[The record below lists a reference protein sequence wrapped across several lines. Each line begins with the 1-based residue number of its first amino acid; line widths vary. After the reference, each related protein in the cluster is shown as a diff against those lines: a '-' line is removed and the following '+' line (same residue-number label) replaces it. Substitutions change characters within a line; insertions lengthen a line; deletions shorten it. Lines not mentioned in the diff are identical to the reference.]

1 MNIKNEIVKKFKL
14 IKEKVFNNK
23 IIDMIKNSK
32 IYNDKILNSKIVK
45 RKEFKPVLVLISF
58 LIVVLIITNLSQAFQ
73 KSNDIPTVITTN
85 KAEEYYYKG
94 EYDKS
99 VEEYE
104 KLQQNEEWPIYKVK
118 MAEVLSVS
126 GDIYRSNNLLVESVD
141 KRNELVDKNGL
152 EKYADKDAELGNYV
166 TITYL
171 MNGNYEKAL
180 EYGEFF
186 MKDDSDSKILQ
197 RTMFTVY
204 MANGKIDQAKTMI
217 DEYKVDEDSSYDL
230 ALYAKM
236 NMLVDQWDKGFEL
249 LKQAWY
255 KNKDEIKV
263 YDVIAQASAYNRND
277 VIMKIMELNSKEPN
291 ELCYKVWLI
300 KCYSMLEPTT
310 DEANKLLDE
319 VKGQDLGQ
327 TVFKTVVAKIYQHS
341 GKNEEA
347 EALLKEVT
355 SSEEE
360 SYIGYHMSSWYYLEN
375 GDYDK
380 AYEYCEKSI
389 LLNKD
394 YPDNYGSLIPQI
406 MTKSKNDKVI
416 EPYYRTA
423 IEKEPFNYN
432 IVLNVA
438 DYYANTQENIS
449 KAFSC
454 FQLASLL
461 KPNDSEIYYK
471 MAMLTLTEGNATK
484 AIELINKSIALDETV
499 PKYHRTLGTIYM
511 NNGNTDEAI
520 SEIRKAYDVDKN
532 DILTLNNAGCYY
544 ISILGDVKR
553 GMINIEA
560 AYYGLTK
567 STDEDTRNI
576 IQDNY
581 KKAKALEDAYNNYDG
596 AEIKI
601 PEFQL
606 FY

>member
-1 MNIKNEIVKKFKL
+1 MNIKSEIVKKFKL
-14 IKEKVFNNK
+14 IKEKYIK
-23 IIDMIKNSK
+23 IRDMIKNSK

-58 LIVVLIITNLSQAFQ
+58 LIIALIITNLSQAFQ
-73 KSNDIPTVITTN
+73 KKDDMTTVITTN

-94 EYDKS
+94 EYDNS
-99 VEEYE
+99 VNEYE
-104 KLQQNEEWPIYKVK
+104 KLQQNEEWPIYTVK

-126 GDIYRSNNLLVESVD
+126 GDIDKSNNLLVESVV
-141 KRNELVDKNGL
+141 KRNELIDKNGL
-152 EKYADKDAELGNYV
+152 ENYVDRDAELGNYI
-166 TITYL
+166 TITAL
-171 MNGNYEKAL
+171 MNGDYQKAL
-180 EYGEFF
+180 EYGEYF

-217 DEYKVDEDSSYDL
+217 DEYKVDEESSYDL

-236 NMLVDQWDKGFEL
+236 NMLVDQWDKGFGL

-277 VIMKIMELNSKEPN
+277 IIMKIMELNSKEPN

-300 KCYSMLEPTT
+300 KCYSMLEETT

-319 VKGQDLGQ
+319 VKDQDLGQ
-327 TVFKTVVAKIYQHS
+327 TVFKTVIAKIYQHS

-347 EALLKEVT
+347 EDLLKEVI

-380 AYEYCEKSI
+380 AFEYCEKSI

-394 YPDNYGSLIPQI
+394 YPDNYGSLVPEI
-406 MTKSKNDKVI
+406 MTKSKDDRVI

-438 DYYANTQENIS
+438 DYYSNTQGNID

-461 KPNDSEIYYK
+461 KPNDPEIYYK
-471 MAMLTLTEGNATK
+471 MAMVKLTEGDTEK
-484 AIELINKSIALDETV
+484 AVELINKSITIDETV

-511 NNGNTDEAI
+511 NNGKTDEAI
-520 SEIRKAYDVDKN
+520 KEIRKAYDVDKN

-544 ISILGDVKR
+544 ISISGDIKR
-553 GMINIEA
+553 GMINIKA
-560 AYYGLTK
+560 AYDGLK
-567 STDEDTRNI
+567 ESTDQETRNI
-576 IQDNY
+576 IQDNFN
-581 KKAKALEDAYNNYDG
+581 KAKALQDAYNNYDG